1 MGDIDE
7 RRMPGSRTPV
17 FGEVEDFQAVLS
29 APGPRAELNAIT
41 PTGSHDRCL
50 ARLSEVRRA
59 TSLLGGIEFTC
70 YRLILHSTSLPLSTN
85 GVYLKLTSNVVD
97 LTINPPMNLTY

>member
-29 APGPRAELNAIT
+29 APGPRAE
-41 PTGSHDRCL
+41 
-50 ARLSEVRRA
+50 
-59 TSLLGGIEFTC
+59 
-70 YRLILHSTSLPLSTN
+70 
-85 GVYLKLTSNVVD
+85 
-97 LTINPPMNLTY
+97 